1 MKKKYKNKKGITLVA
16 LVITVIVLLILATF
30 SIQSLT
36 NTGLFGKAKEAKEKY
51 QISNEQE
58 AINLILIS
66 KHMEKNFEYVG
77 KKLYSKNFLNS
88 DKWDYIVTTNSKKN
102 YGDGWYYIKKAT
114 ELDGYGKTQ
123 HEWLVNYDTNE
134 IVELKDKDFAELS
147 INNIILADGLI
158 FNIDSNDISVSDK
171 TTWGDGVQLYGFEND
186 KIEDSKGAL
195 YFDGIDDYISF
206 KTGGNFENGF
216 TFSFYGIPYGSYILA
231 KQKERIAEYS
241 CRFGW
246 SEDYD
251 DYFSFNTSKNMA
263 NSTWSSEKDINNKNN
278 GNLEVKCGCQIGED
292 SYIDLTFNPTE
303 NRFILYKNGTKMD
316 ETYVDKNYW
325 HGKDGGR
332 QIFEDTSIDCYV
344 GRWFG
349 GDGGTWNFSK
359 AYIYNMKLY
368 NRNLSDEEIE
378 TNYIKTTAY
387 HNN

>member
-1 MKKKYKNKKGITLVA
+1 MKKKYKNEKGITLVA

-158 FNIDSNDISVSDK
+158 FNIDSNDISV
-171 TTWGDGVQLYGFEND
+171 
-186 KIEDSKGAL
+186 
-195 YFDGIDDYISF
+195 
-206 KTGGNFENGF
+206 
-216 TFSFYGIPYGSYILA
+216 
-231 KQKERIAEYS
+231 
-241 CRFGW
+241 
-246 SEDYD
+246 
-251 DYFSFNTSKNMA
+251 
-263 NSTWSSEKDINNKNN
+263 
-278 GNLEVKCGCQIGED
+278 
-292 SYIDLTFNPTE
+292 
-303 NRFILYKNGTKMD
+303 
-316 ETYVDKNYW
+316 
-325 HGKDGGR
+325 
-332 QIFEDTSIDCYV
+332 
-344 GRWFG
+344 
-349 GDGGTWNFSK
+349 
-359 AYIYNMKLY
+359 
-368 NRNLSDEEIE
+368 
-378 TNYIKTTAY
+378 
-387 HNN
+387 